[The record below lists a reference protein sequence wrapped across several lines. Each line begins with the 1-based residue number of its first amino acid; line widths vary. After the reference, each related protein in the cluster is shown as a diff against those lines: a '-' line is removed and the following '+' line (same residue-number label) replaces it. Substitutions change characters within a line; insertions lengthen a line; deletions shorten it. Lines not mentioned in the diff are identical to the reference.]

1 MLPALESDDSSEGSL
16 LASPAQSDGED
27 SLLVTPYESE
37 DETST
42 QATKTLQQNSTTA
55 DIVRSDNLDVTE
67 EIKVEELLHISQD
80 ERKISAKATA
90 SQVVVVKD
98 NNMEIQV
105 PGDEQPPQ
113 QRRSPEL
120 AVADF
125 DDIIETPQN
134 IWQDSRM
141 MEGPTPKKTWADYI
155 PESCDQ
161 EYCSVL

>member
-1 MLPALESDDSSEGSL
+1 VEELHISQDEPKVSA
-16 LASPAQSDGED
+16 
-27 SLLVTPYESE
+27 LLVTPYQSE

-42 QATKTLQQNSTTA
+42 QATKILQQNSTTA
-55 DIVRSDNLDVTE
+55 DIVRSENLNAAE
-67 EIKVEELLHISQD
+67 ETKVEELHISQD

-98 NNMEIQV
+98 NNIEIQV

-125 DDIIETPQN
+125 DDIIEAPQN